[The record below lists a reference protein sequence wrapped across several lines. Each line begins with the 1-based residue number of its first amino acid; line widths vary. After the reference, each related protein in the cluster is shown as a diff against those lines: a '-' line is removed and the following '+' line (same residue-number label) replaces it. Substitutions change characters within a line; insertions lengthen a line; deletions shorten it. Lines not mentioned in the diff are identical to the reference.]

1 MTTIDFQG
9 NDGIFRSIDLDGIS
23 RVAALEKAV
32 LELQEAVEAIAA
44 ALAESGGEEGDSS
57 KYEAVL
63 SDSALAAIAASK
75 EAVAASLE
83 ESLAAVEAQ
92 SASVLAQT
100 EAIALRLSAVQEG
113 AAEESASEE
122 LESSDA
128 VSGTITGTIS
138 IAKEAVLEGED

>member
-1 MTTIDFQG
+1 MNTIDFQG
-9 NDGIFRSIDLDGIS
+9 NDGIFRSVDLDGIS

-44 ALAESGGEEGDSS
+44 ALAEGGEGEDSS

-63 SDSALAAIAASK
+63 SDSALTAIAASK
-75 EAVAASLE
+75 EAIAASLE
-83 ESLAAVEAQ
+83 ESEALAAAQ
-92 SASVLAQT
+92 EASVLAQS

-128 VSGTITGTIS
+128 VSSTITGTIS
-138 IAKEAVLEGED
+138 IAKEAALEGED